1 MTTEQGLND
10 QKYLRRWSNKNF
22 LKTKG
27 RPLSQS
33 DLKDIPVKPRTIDIP
48 YQNGSPYITLE
59 EL

>member
-22 LKTKG
+22 LKTRSK
-27 RPLSQS
+27 PLTLS
-33 DLKDIPVKPRTIDIP
+33 DLKDIPVKPRTVDIS
-48 YQNGSPYITLE
+48 YQNGLPCIEME

>member
-27 RPLSQS
+27 RPLTHS
-33 DLKDIPVKPRTIDIP
+33 DLKDIPVKPRTVDIS
-48 YQNGSPYITLE
+48 YQNGLPCIEME

>member
-22 LKTKG
+22 LKTRG
-27 RPLSQS
+27 RPLTQS
-33 DLKDIPVKPRTIDIP
+33 DLKDIPVKPRIVDIS
-48 YQNGSPYITLE
+48 YKNGSPCIEME

>member
-10 QKYLRRWSNKNF
+10 QKFLRRWSNKNF

-27 RPLSQS
+27 RSLSQS
-33 DLKDIPVKPRTIDIP
+33 DLKDIPVKPSTVDIS
-48 YQNGSPYITLE
+48 YKNGSPCITME